1 MADNLAP
8 ATKGASACRWAGR
21 LAVASLVLLV
31 AGLAAGQLGV
41 GPFIAM
47 LTITA
52 ATLIAIVAGITGAVG
67 LLRSGGSGG
76 GNPTGLVWLAVILGL
91 AGIANTT
98 ARMGAGGAPIHD
110 ISTDTADPPA
120 FVAVAKLRGPNDNP
134 AEYAGAETA
143 AKQAAAYPDLKTLVL
158 PDPYSLVFATAL
170 EVAESMGW
178 EIVASDV
185 SGGRIEATA
194 TTPFVGFKD
203 DIVIRVRDQ
212 SPQTLV
218 DVRSKSRLGM
228 GDMGVNANRIRE
240 YTGKLVNALEP

>member
-1 MADNLAP
+1 MTDNQAS
-8 ATKGASACRWAGR
+8 ATKGGRACKWAGR
-21 LAVASLVLLV
+21 LAIASLALLL
-31 AGLAAGQLGV
+31 AGLAGGQLGV
-41 GPFIAM
+41 GPFVAM
-47 LTITA
+47 LAITA
-52 ATLIAIVAGITGAVG
+52 ATLIAIIAGITGAIG

-76 GNPTGLVWLAVILGL
+76 GSPAGLVWLAVLLGV
-91 AGIANTT
+91 AGIANTA

-134 AEYAGAETA
+134 AEYSGAEA
-143 AKQAAAYPDLKTLVL
+143 AAQQAAAYPDLETLVL
-158 PDPYSLVFATAL
+158 PDPYSRVFATAL
-170 EVAESMGW
+170 EVAEGMGW

-185 SGGRIEATA
+185 GEGRIEATA

-203 DIVIRVRDQ
+203 DIVIRVRDR
-212 SPQTLV
+212 SPQSLV

-240 YTGKLVNALEP
+240 YTEKLSAAMQP